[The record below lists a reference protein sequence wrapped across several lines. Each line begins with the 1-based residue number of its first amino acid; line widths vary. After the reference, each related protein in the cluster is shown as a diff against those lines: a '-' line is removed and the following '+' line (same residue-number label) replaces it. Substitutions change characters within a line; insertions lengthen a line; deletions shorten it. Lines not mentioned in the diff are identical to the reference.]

1 MDGLVW
7 VNKHQQTCVVASR
20 VAASIPLQNG
30 HFSGS
35 MSNLGSVSPH
45 EGLVELSFAF
55 CFRIDSVSPLVDI
68 ALSSCPQVFD
78 RPGQPCHLS
87 SSSSSWK
94 SRPSCNPSRLHP
106 EIWSS
111 SRPTQPM
118 LKFFHLRITSILPVL
133 PPFSSISISNKSISK
148 PFHWYYP
155 TIRYHQTGNSP
166 SSPVETQFDRYFQQ
180 TLRVLC
186 EPFSFRLGPQTCK
199 TDSKDSAELGNS
211 EVLRIMGHGI
221 WPNGI
226 KNSRR

>member
-7 VNKHQQTCVVASR
+7 VNKHQQTCAVASR

-35 MSNLGSVSPH
+35 MSNLGSVSPN

-55 CFRIDSVSPLVDI
+55 CFRTDSVSPLVDI

-78 RPGQPCHLS
+78 PPCQPCRLSSS

-111 SRPTQPM
+111 TRPTQP
-118 LKFFHLRITSILPVL
+118 ILPFFPSTNHIHPSRPSRFFIHIHIIQQIHIQTVSL
-133 PPFSSISISNKSISK
+133 ILSN
-148 PFHWYYP
+148 YP
-155 TIRYHQTGNSP
+155 VP
-166 SSPVETQFDRYFQQ
+166 SNR
-180 TLRVLC
+180 
-186 EPFSFRLGPQTCK
+186 
-199 TDSKDSAELGNS
+199 
-211 EVLRIMGHGI
+211 
-221 WPNGI
+221 
-226 KNSRR
+226 